1 MSLLLNSIDEFE
13 SSGNFMLSRRMLNR
27 DGLAA
32 LLRATNASA
41 GQGFSD
47 DGDWP
52 NPKPRHELTPAA
64 VLIPVINRTGVP
76 TVMFTQRT
84 AHLNDHAGQISF
96 PGGRKDAGDVDAA
109 DTALRET
116 EEETGL
122 PRDRVEILGSI
133 PDYSTGTGFIVTPVV
148 GWIESPTEY
157 KPDPFEVAEV
167 FEVPL
172 EFLLDPRNHRQ
183 ETALFKGRMRTYYAM
198 PWQDRYIWG
207 ATAGMLLTFYRVIAG
222 AQGIQAEPPVRM
234 SPDSG

>member
-1 MSLLLNSIDEFE
+1 
-13 SSGNFMLSRRMLNR
+13 MLSREQ
-27 DGLAA
+27 LAG
-32 LLRATNASA
+32 LLRAAA
-41 GQGFSD
+41 MDGAQGFSD

-52 NPKPRHELTPAA
+52 NPSPKARHELTPAA
-64 VLIPVINRTGVP
+64 VLIPVINRAGMP

-84 AHLNDHAGQISF
+84 AHLHDHAGQISF
-96 PGGRKDAGDVDAA
+96 PGGRKDPGDVDAA

-133 PDYSTGTGFIVTPVV
+133 PDYSTGTGFLVTPVV
-148 GWIESPTEY
+148 GWIESPAAY

-172 EFLLDPRNHRQ
+172 SFLLDPRNHRQ

-198 PWQDRYIWG
+198 PWQGRYIWG

-234 SPDSG
+234 ALDSG